1 MYKAIPSAD
10 LRNKYIQISELVKE
24 NHQPII
30 LTRNGKSDLV
40 VMSID
45 FFEEMELELEFYKT
59 LAENRADI
67 ANGKYKTGEQV
78 GEFLKKHIKN
88 DNTKLINELEEKY
101 TPKLEKKNV

>member
-10 LRNKYIQISELVKE
+10 LRNRYTQISQLVKE
-24 NHQPII
+24 DHQPII
-30 LTRNGKSDLV
+30 LTRNGKSDLA
-40 VMSID
+40 VMSMD
-45 FFEEMELELEFYKT
+45 YFEEMELELEFYKN

-67 ANGKYKTGEQV
+67 ASGNYKTGEQI

-101 TPKLEKKNV
+101 TPKQEKKNV